1 MKHPGH
7 IWIVVTLITLVV
19 MSGSVRAWDWIGFYP
34 LDAEAIVRYYGTDRR
49 SDNGEFFQDIE
60 WRAGVH
66 LTQKGY
72 ILDPGIAQFLLDIE
86 PVYIGGRI
94 KSNTAKDDRNGN
106 FLSYLIQ
113 LNLLRGTPG
122 PFSFDLSAMRS
133 SNLNTL
139 ALGSRFENEIELNSV
154 SGQWRNSAFPM
165 QFIYSQRSLKQEF
178 TSSESSIISERD
190 ELLKTFTIKGRSS
203 KMDLL
208 LERQSMDDRVITR
221 NQDYELDRATLNHKF
236 MWGRNS
242 QLRSRWFYF
251 NRTGFNFN
259 KRLTIVETADIQHT
273 DTIFSRSIYSFNSVA
288 QTLETNEHTLEST
301 LTHQLYSNLTTSAR
315 VFGSSLTSNNLDQTR
330 WRTEL
335 EGQYQKQKLFFGANV
350 YAGLAVSY
358 QETDRNSSF
367 GLAEVIDEAHVVTL
381 GGMIILNR
389 RFIVS
394 ATILVT
400 SADGTLVFT
409 EGADYI
415 VFDVTDDLTQLQVV
429 PGGRISTG
437 DTILVSYKLQV
448 LPSQEFSTTF
458 TRIRLGFNLGWMNF
472 SHYSRIS
479 DDKLLSGA
487 GESFLNDY
495 RNIATNLEFRWR
507 MADIDAVVGA
517 ERRYNKT
524 VNFES
529 TTYTFRQF
537 FSWDGFGDTLW
548 NLNMVESFGET
559 NLITT
564 DLYTLELSANWQPVM
579 NLRIRPTLGAWK
591 RLDNGLSIPGGERND
606 TFITAGFSMRWQ
618 YRKVSLDLAYHYN
631 RRTTNARLTNE
642 NILLFNLRRRF

>member
-1 MKHPGH
+1 MKHSGH
-7 IWIVVTLITLVV
+7 IWIVVTFITLAVI
-19 MSGSVRAWDWIGFYP
+19 SGSVRAWDWIGFYP
-34 LDAEAIVRYYGTDRR
+34 LDAEAIVRFYGTDRR
-49 SDNGEFFQDIE
+49 SENGEFFQDIE

-94 KSNTAKDDRNGN
+94 ESNTAKDDRNGN
-106 FLSYLIQ
+106 FLSYLVQ

-139 ALGSRFENEIELNSV
+139 ALGSRFENVIELNSA

-165 QFIYSQRSLKQEF
+165 QFIYSERSLKQEF
-178 TSSESSIISERD
+178 TSSGSSIISERD

-203 KMDLL
+203 KMNLL
-208 LERQSMDDRVITR
+208 LERQSMDDRVVTR
-221 NQDYELDRATLNHKF
+221 NRDYDLDRASFNHKF
-236 MWGRNS
+236 LWGRDS
-242 QLRSRWFYF
+242 QLRSRLYYL

-288 QTLETNEHTLEST
+288 QTFETNEHTLEST
-301 LTHQLYSNLTTSAR
+301 LTHQLYSNLTTSVR

-335 EGQYQKQKLFFGANV
+335 EGQYQKQNLFLGANA
-350 YAGLAVSY
+350 YIGLAVSY

-400 SADGTLVFT
+400 SADGALVFT
-409 EGADYI
+409 EGTDYI

-479 DDKLLSGA
+479 DDRLLSGA

-495 RNIATNLEFRWR
+495 RDIATNLEFRWR
-507 MADIDAVVGA
+507 MADIDSVVGA

-524 VNFES
+524 INFES
-529 TTYTFRQF
+529 TTFTFRQF

-559 NLITT
+559 NLIST

-591 RLDNGLSIPGGERND
+591 RLDKGESISGGQRDD
-606 TFITAGFSMRWQ
+606 TFITAGISMRWQ